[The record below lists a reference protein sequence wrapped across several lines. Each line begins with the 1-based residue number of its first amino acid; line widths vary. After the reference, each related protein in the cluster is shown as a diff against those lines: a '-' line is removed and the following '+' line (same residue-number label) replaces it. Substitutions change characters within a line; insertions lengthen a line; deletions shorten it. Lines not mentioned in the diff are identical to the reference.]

1 MAVVPIHR
9 QYHLPV
15 DPECEV
21 VAEYAETLGLDASA
35 IAFGGRGG
43 GELWAAFEHFHR
55 GECERCALYG
65 AENMSMPESV
75 GFSVISAG

>member
-1 MAVVPIHR
+1 VAVHR
-9 QYHLPV
+9 QWHVPV

-21 VAEYAETLGLDASA
+21 VVQYAETLGVDPVGS
-35 IAFGGRGG
+35 AFGTD
-43 GELWAAFEHFHR
+43 GEQWAAFERLHR